1 MLLFSLFLCCYLG
14 SFQFVIVVLILDILE
29 GNTLS
34 CSKCELQL
42 HEIKNTVIFIMLGF
56 VLF

>member
-1 MLLFSLFLCCYLG
+1 MLLFSLFLWLLFRLSSVC
-14 SFQFVIVVLILDILE
+14 LILDILE

-34 CSKCELQL
+34 YSKCELQL